1 MLGLG
6 GFTEAGGACATAAVL
21 LVFQH
26 QYRPGALFLRVNVD
40 AVSGA
45 ARGDDD
51 AVVAALQPAFDC
63 RDPGA
68 G

>member
-51 AVVAALQPAFDC
+51 AVVRAL
-63 RDPGA
+63 
-68 G
+68 